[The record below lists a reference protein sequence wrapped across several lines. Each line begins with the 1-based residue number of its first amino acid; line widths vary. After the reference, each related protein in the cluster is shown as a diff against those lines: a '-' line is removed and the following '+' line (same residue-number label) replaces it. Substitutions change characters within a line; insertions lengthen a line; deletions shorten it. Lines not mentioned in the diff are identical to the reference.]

1 MENKLSFLI
10 LRIGLGITF
19 FWIGVLILK
28 DPIGWSGMVKPEI
41 QNLLP
46 VPIKTV
52 MLNTAILDI
61 AVGISLTL
69 SFIPFLTWIASVLG
83 TLHLIMVLIATG
95 IDAVTARDIGLVSG
109 TIAIAIKT
117 WPEKIKFF

>member
-19 FWIGVLILK
+19 FWIGILILQ
-28 DPIGWSGMVKPEI
+28 DPIGWSGMVKQEI
-41 QNLLP
+41 QNLFP
-46 VPIKTV
+46 VPIKIV

-61 AVGISLTL
+61 AVGIFLINN
-69 SFIPFLTWIASVLG
+69 FFPFLTWAAAVLG
-83 TLHLIMVLIATG
+83 AFHLIIVLIATG
-95 IDAVTARDIGLVSG
+95 IDAVTVRDIGLLGGVMAVALK
-109 TIAIAIKT
+109 I